1 MCALCIEVIIK
12 IYCVEASR
20 AELIS
25 TLAED
30 LKQSDQDE
38 MSGRV
43 DSPKSG
49 YAEEEIL
56 SATNKNEVQALV
68 TSDSSDQ
75 QVSCT

>member
-1 MCALCIEVIIK
+1 
-12 IYCVEASR
+12 
-20 AELIS
+20 
-25 TLAED
+25 
-30 LKQSDQDE
+30 